1 MIGEIMM
8 KKILAIDGGGMK
20 GIYAAS
26 LLTEVEKHCGG
37 HICDYFDML
46 VGTSTGA
53 IIAAALAIKIPAEK
67 ILDLYL
73 EKGKDIFPKERWK
86 LFRGRYNTQP
96 LKNELVKIFKDKRM
110 SDANTR
116 LLIPTYNLSTDAVQV
131 FKTPHAEDLRFDKER
146 KIYDILLATTAAP
159 VYFSPYKMKGGVY
172 MDGGVGA
179 NNPSLIGL
187 VEGVTRCKW
196 NKDEIMILNIGSV
209 TGGRNTTG
217 QERMGLL
224 HFLTV
229 QQCFMNAESQYAT
242 NICKLII
249 GKRYM
254 RIEEMVKPGEVTLDR
269 VDATSLKKLKDLGIR
284 SAQQNYDYI
293 SENLLSDKIESVDF
307 H

>member
-1 MIGEIMM
+1 MM

-26 LLTEVEKHCGG
+26 LLAEVENYCGG

-53 IIAAALAIKIPAEK
+53 IIAAALAVKIPAEK
-67 ILDLYL
+67 ILDLYI
-73 EKGKDIFPKERWK
+73 EKGKFIFPKERWK

-96 LKNELVKIFKDKRM
+96 LKNELARIFKNKKIG
-110 SDANTR
+110 DADTR
-116 LLIPTYNLSTDAVQV
+116 LLIPTYNLSTNAVQI
-131 FKTPHAEDLRFDKER
+131 FKTPHAKDLRFDKER
-146 KIYDILLATTAAP
+146 KICDILLATTAAP
-159 VYFSPYKMKGGVY
+159 VYFSPYKMEGGSY
-172 MDGGVGA
+172 IDGGVGA

-187 VEGVTRCKW
+187 VEGLTRCKW

-209 TGGRNTTG
+209 TDGRNTTG

-224 HFLTV
+224 HFLAI

-249 GKRYM
+249 GEQYM
-254 RIEEMVKPGEVTLDR
+254 RIEEMVKPGEVALDR
-269 VDATSLKKLKDLGIR
+269 VDDTSLNKLKDLGIR
-284 SAQQNYDYI
+284 SAQQYYDI
-293 SENLLSDKIESVDF
+293 INENLLSDKIESVDF